1 MSEEIITFGKTRM
14 LVGILHK
21 PEGPA
26 PRADLPAVLLL
37 NAGLLHRVGPNR
49 LYVKIARQLERSG
62 FHVLRFDVWGIG
74 DSQDHA
80 GETKGT
86 FVDDTLE
93 AFEVLKQ
100 RLGATRFMLM
110 GICMGAQI
118 ALEVASRDPR
128 VESLVLMEG
137 IYVKSAR
144 YHLSRIL
151 SPRKWKRILTGESQM
166 VKRLSKKLLLK
177 HSGNNSDNRQPATE
191 SKGSHTS
198 NGNVTLFLDEN
209 RDKNMKE
216 KLGALLERGT
226 KIILIFRDG
235 NEIAYNYRLRK
246 EGDEIFAVG
255 LPRGLDVVFVRFAD
269 HTFTPILSQDL
280 LLKAMMRWIEALGL
294 RERARA

>member
-1 MSEEIITFGKTRM
+1 MSEEIITFGKTRT

-93 AFEVLKQ
+93 AFEVLNQ

-118 ALEVASRDPR
+118 ALEVASRDSR
-128 VESLVLMEG
+128 VESLALVEG

-151 SPRKWKRILTGESQM
+151 SPRKWKRVFTGESQM
-166 VKRLSKKLLLK
+166 VKRLRRKLLK
-177 HSGNNSDNRQPATE
+177 HSGNDSDNRQPATE
-191 SKGSHTS
+191 SKGSATG
-198 NGNVTLFLDEN
+198 NGNLTSFLDQN
-209 RDKNMKE
+209 RNKNMKE
-216 KLGALLERGT
+216 KLGILLERGT

-255 LPRGLDVVFVRFAD
+255 LPRGLDVMFVKFAD
-269 HTFTPILSQDL
+269 HTFTPLLSQDL
-280 LLKAMMRWIEALGL
+280 LLKAIMRWIEGHGL

>member
-1 MSEEIITFGKTRM
+1 MSEEIITFGKTRS

-21 PEGPA
+21 PDGPA

-74 DSQDHA
+74 DSQDHT

-93 AFEVLKQ
+93 AFEELNQ

-128 VESLVLMEG
+128 VECLALMEG

-144 YHLSRIL
+144 YHLSRL
-151 SPRKWKRILTGESQM
+151 LNPNKWKRVFTGESHM
-166 VKRLSKKLLLK
+166 VKKLRAKLLK
-177 HSGNNSDNRQPATE
+177 QPGNNSNNLQPASE

-198 NGNVTLFLDEN
+198 DGNVTSFLDEN
-209 RDKNMKE
+209 RNKNKKE
-216 KLGALLERGT
+216 KLATLLERGT

-246 EGDEIFAVG
+246 QGDEIFAVG
-255 LPRGLDVVFVRFAD
+255 LPRGLDVVFVKFAD
-269 HTFTPILSQDL
+269 HTFTPLLSQDL
-280 LLKAMMRWIEALGL
+280 LLQAIMKWIDAHAL
-294 RERARA
+294 REPARA

>member
-1 MSEEIITFGKTRM
+1 MSEEIITFGKTRT

-21 PEGPA
+21 PEGTA
-26 PRADLPAVLLL
+26 TRADLPAVLLL

-93 AFEVLKQ
+93 AFEILKQ
-100 RLGATRFMLM
+100 RFGATRFMLM

-118 ALEVASRDPR
+118 ALEVASRDSR
-128 VESLVLMEG
+128 VESLALMEG

-151 SPRKWKRILTGESQM
+151 NLHKWKRVITGESHM
-166 VKRLSKKLLLK
+166 VKRLRNKLLK
-177 HSGNNSDNRQPATE
+177 PSGNNSDNHQPASE

-198 NGNVTLFLDEN
+198 NGNVTSFLDAN
-209 RDKNMKE
+209 RDRNMKE

-246 EGDEIFAVG
+246 DGDEVFAVG

-280 LLKAMMRWIEALGL
+280 LLQAMMRWIEAIGL
-294 RERARA
+294 KERAPA

>member
-1 MSEEIITFGKTRM
+1 MTEEIITFGKARA

-21 PEGPA
+21 PDGPA
-26 PRADLPAVLLL
+26 PRPDLPAVLLL

-49 LYVKIARQLERSG
+49 LYVKIARQLARSG

-80 GETKGT
+80 PEAKGT

-93 AFEVLKQ
+93 AFEVLNQ
-100 RLGATRFMLM
+100 RLGADRFMLM

-118 ALEVASRDPR
+118 ALEVARRDPR
-128 VESLVLMEG
+128 VECLALMEG

-144 YHLSRIL
+144 YHLSRL
-151 SPRKWKRILTGESQM
+151 LNPLKWKRVLTGESQM
-166 VKRLSKKLLLK
+166 VKRLRNRLFKL
-177 HSGNNSDNRQPATE
+177 SGNNSKNHQPPIE

-198 NGNVTLFLDEN
+198 NGNVTSFLDQN
-209 RDKNMKE
+209 RKKNMKE

-235 NEIAYNYRLRK
+235 NEIAHNYRLRK
-246 EGDEIFAVG
+246 QGDEIFAVG
-255 LPRGLDVVFVRFAD
+255 LPRGLDVVFVKFAD
-269 HTFTPILSQDL
+269 HTFTPLLSQDL
-280 LLKAMMRWIEALGL
+280 LLKAIMSWIEARGL

>member
-1 MSEEIITFGKTRM
+1 MSEEIITFGKTRT

-26 PRADLPAVLLL
+26 QRADLPAVLLL

-93 AFEVLKQ
+93 AFEVLNQ

-118 ALEVASRDPR
+118 ALEVASRDAR
-128 VESLVLMEG
+128 VESLALMEG

-144 YHLSRIL
+144 YHLSRIMD
-151 SPRKWKRILTGESQM
+151 PRKWKRVFTGESQM
-166 VKRLSKKLLLK
+166 VKRLRKKLLK
-177 HSGNNSDNRQPATE
+177 QSGNNSDNRQPTIE

-198 NGNVTLFLDEN
+198 NGNVTSFLDQN

-269 HTFTPILSQDL
+269 HTFTPLLSQDL
-280 LLKAMMRWIEALGL
+280 LLKAMLRWIEAHGL
-294 RERARA
+294 RARARA

>member
-1 MSEEIITFGKTRM
+1 MSEEIITFGNART
-14 LVGILHK
+14 LVGVLHR

-49 LYVKIARQLERSG
+49 LYVKIARRLERSG
-62 FHVLRFDVWGIG
+62 FLVLRFDVWGIG
-74 DSQDHA
+74 DSQGHA
-80 GETKGT
+80 GETKGRT

-100 RLGATRFMLM
+100 RFGATRFMLM

-128 VESLVLMEG
+128 VDSLVLMEG

-144 YHLSRIL
+144 YHVSRL
-151 SPRKWKRILTGESQM
+151 LNPRKWMRVFTGESQA
-166 VKRLSKKLLLK
+166 VKRLRQKLFERPK
-177 HSGNNSDNRQPATE
+177 TPDNGRPAVEGKAGPTGDGNLT
-191 SKGSHTS
+191 
-198 NGNVTLFLDEN
+198 VFLDKN
-209 RDKNMKE
+209 RDRNMKE
-216 KLGALLERGT
+216 QLRALLERGT

-255 LPRGLDVVFVRFAD
+255 LPRGLDVAFVRFAD
-269 HTFTPILSQDL
+269 HTFTPLLSQDL
-280 LLKAMMRWIEALGL
+280 LLKAMMKWVEAAH
-294 RERARA
+294 RPTERAHA

>member
-1 MSEEIITFGKTRM
+1 MSEEIITFGKTRT

-93 AFEVLKQ
+93 AFEVLNQ

-128 VESLVLMEG
+128 VDSLALVEG

-151 SPRKWKRILTGESQM
+151 SPRKWKRVFTGESQM
-166 VKRLSKKLLLK
+166 VKRLRQKLVK
-177 HSGNNSDNRQPATE
+177 HSGNSSDNRQPATE
-191 SKGSHTS
+191 SKGSPTG
-198 NGNVTLFLDEN
+198 NGNLTSFLDQN
-209 RDKNMKE
+209 RNKNMKE
-216 KLGALLERGT
+216 KLGTLLERGT

-269 HTFTPILSQDL
+269 HTFTPLLSQDL
-280 LLKAMMRWIEALGL
+280 LLKAMMRWSEAHGL
-294 RERARA
+294 RESARA

>member
-1 MSEEIITFGKTRM
+1 MSEEIITFGKTRS

-21 PEGPA
+21 PEGPT
-26 PRADLPAVLLL
+26 RADLPAVLLL

-74 DSQDHA
+74 DSQDHT

-93 AFEVLKQ
+93 AFEVLNH

-118 ALEVASRDPR
+118 ALEVASRDSR
-128 VESLVLMEG
+128 VESLALMEG

-151 SPRKWKRILTGESQM
+151 NPHKWKRVFTGESQM
-166 VKRLSKKLLLK
+166 VKRLRQKLLHK
-177 HSGNNSDNRQPATE
+177 PSGNNSNHLQPANE
-191 SKGSHTS
+191 SKGSQTS
-198 NGNVTLFLDEN
+198 NGNVTSFLDEN

-246 EGDEIFAVG
+246 QGDEIFAVG

-269 HTFTPILSQDL
+269 HTFTPIVSQDL
-280 LLKAMMRWIEALGL
+280 LLKAMMKWIEAHGL
-294 RERARA
+294 RERAHA